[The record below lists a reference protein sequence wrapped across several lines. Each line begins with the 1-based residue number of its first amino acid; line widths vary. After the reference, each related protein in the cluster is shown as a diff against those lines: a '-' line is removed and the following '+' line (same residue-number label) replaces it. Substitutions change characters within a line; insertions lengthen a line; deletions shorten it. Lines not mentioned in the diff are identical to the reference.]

1 MVISPRSR
9 WSNRDDSSYGEK
21 PEQKNWRP
29 SIHKWIPVR
38 WDSGTPMLFIGQ
50 AIGIAALAMLYS
62 GIESVSETASSDAVR
77 WGSGE
82 SAFLA
87 TLGFSV
93 LSALILFRVSRSRKV
108 TKGRRRIA
116 RLSILSLIGTC
127 IYIFSN

>member
-1 MVISPRSR
+1 MR
-9 WSNRDDSSYGEK
+9 G
-21 PEQKNWRP
+21 
-29 SIHKWIPVR
+29 
-38 WDSGTPMLFIGQ
+38 DSGTPMLFIGQ

-116 RLSILSLIGTC
+116 RLSILSLIATC